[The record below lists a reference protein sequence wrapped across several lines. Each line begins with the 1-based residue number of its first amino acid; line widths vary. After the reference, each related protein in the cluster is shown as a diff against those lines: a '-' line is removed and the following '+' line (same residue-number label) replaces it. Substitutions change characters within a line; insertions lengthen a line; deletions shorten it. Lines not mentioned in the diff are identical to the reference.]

1 MNRTALLSALFCL
14 LLPAWA
20 QNPYVTFNPPAH
32 VFNVDAGNQTLQ
44 SVRVQM
50 TNTGNPFSFLASA
63 NQGWLGVS
71 PTGGTIANGQTLEL
85 TVTANPS
92 QMQSGT
98 YTGIITI
105 TPAAGTG
112 LPPATLGVTM
122 NITGLVILVSPE
134 RLDFSTGMSG
144 SDTKSFLV
152 SFSDAVVR
160 EVVVTPVTQAGS
172 WLSVTSAS
180 PLMAPISVAVR
191 ATASGLDPGTVL
203 TGELRIT
210 VPSLPNITK
219 SLPVTLTVLDQ
230 NSGFL
235 VAPTQLNFY
244 SFGTLPPPRQP
255 VQVAAASGGI
265 EVFDVELS
273 PGSVGLTT
281 TASRAQTPTSFS
293 VQMDTTQV
301 VQLPRE
307 DTITIRPTSGNAEI
321 IIPVKTSST
330 PQPPTYAIPQVADGG
345 PASAGKFRTSITVT
359 NNDTVPAIVSLK
371 FYKSDPAT
379 RATVPWTPQME
390 NNDKVD
396 NITIQPGASW
406 TVQTAGAPDTIS
418 AGWAEV
424 ACGTCTGNSK
434 GVSGLAVFRQL
445 QPDGKI
451 QEAAVPINSTLM
463 QRSLLPYDNTNGF
476 VTSMAVA
483 NLSTVETARVRVAFR
498 DATGKLLRLDKF
510 KDIPP
515 HGHYAF
521 ELPAEFPSPA
531 GQRGTADIWALN
543 GNISLL
549 GLRFS
554 PTGAFTSFE
563 AQSFQTRQLGRRSL
577 PQIADGGEFRT
588 SITLANND
596 ATVANVRL
604 KFWQDDGAGGAT
616 KPWTVA
622 FTNGANPDNIT
633 IPPGTSITLETNG
646 ASPTVVAGWAEVVT
660 DQWITGFAVFRQT
673 VPGRVA
679 QEAAVPLITG
689 TSLRYYL
696 PFDNTSGFTTSVALA
711 NLNAANEAQVNFTFR
726 DGQGQRIFQAA
737 LPTLP
742 ASGHRAFRIIDLWP
756 DLDGKRGT
764 LEVSSL
770 SGEVTLMGLRFLSSG
785 AFTSFKAQPIQ

>member
-1 MNRTALLSALFCL
+1 MKRTALLPALLCL
-14 LLPAWA
+14 LLPAWG
-20 QNPYVTFNPPAH
+20 QNPYVSFNPPAH
-32 VFNVDAGNQTLQ
+32 VFNIEAGNQVSQ
-44 SVRVQM
+44 SVKVQM
-50 TNTGNPFSFLASA
+50 TNTGNPFSFVNSS

-85 TVTANPS
+85 TVTANPT

-98 YTGIITI
+98 YTGIITV
-105 TPAAGTG
+105 TPSAGSG
-112 LPPATLGVTM
+112 LPPATFNVTM
-122 NITGLVILVSPE
+122 NISGLVIFVNPE
-134 RLDFSTGMSG
+134 RLDFSANMEGT
-144 SDTKSFLV
+144 DTKSFSV
-152 SFSDAVVR
+152 SFSDAVIR
-160 EVVVTPVTQAGS
+160 EIQVTPVQGAS
-172 WLSVTSAS
+172 WLTVVSTP
-180 PLMAPISVAVR
+180 PLIAPIGVTVR
-191 ATASGLDPGTVL
+191 AIASGLDPGTVL
-203 TGELRIT
+203 NGELKIT
-210 VPSLPNITK
+210 VPSLPGVTK
-219 SLPVTLTVLDQ
+219 SVPASLTVLDQ

-235 VAPTQLNFY
+235 VAPSQLNFY
-244 SFGTLPPPRQP
+244 SFGTLPPPSQP
-255 VQVAAASGGI
+255 VQVSAARGGI
-265 EVFDVELS
+265 EVFDVVLS
-273 PGSVGLTT
+273 PDSVGLTA
-281 TASRAQTPTSFS
+281 TATRAQTPTTFA

-301 VQLPRE
+301 IQLPRQ
-307 DTITIRPTSGNAEI
+307 DTVSVRPSSGNAEI
-321 IIPVKTSST
+321 IIPVKTNST

-359 NNDTVPAIVSLK
+359 NSDTSPVTVSLR

-390 NNDKVD
+390 NNEKID
-396 NITIQPGASW
+396 NITIPVGASW
-406 TVQTAGAPDTIS
+406 TVQTAGAPDIIS

-424 ACGTCTGNSK
+424 VCSSCTGNSK

-483 NLSTVETARVRVAFR
+483 NLSTTETARVRVAFR
-498 DATGKLLRLDKF
+498 DANGKLLRIDKF
-510 KDIPP
+510 KDIPAR
-515 HGHYAF
+515 GHYSF
-521 ELPAEFPSPA
+521 ELPREFPTLA
-531 GQRGTADIWALN
+531 GQRGTADIWILN

-563 AQSFQTRQLGRRSL
+563 AQSFHRRLLGKRSL

-588 SITLANND
+588 SITLVNND
-596 ATVANVRL
+596 STLANVRL
-604 KFWQDDGAGGAT
+604 RFWQDNGAGGAT
-616 KPWTVA
+616 TPWTVS
-622 FTNGANPDNIT
+622 FTNGANPDNLT

-646 ASPTVVAGWAEVVT
+646 ASPTTVAGWAEVIT
-660 DQWITGFAVFRQT
+660 DQWVTGFAVFRQS

-679 QEAAVPLITG
+679 QEAAVPVNTG

-696 PFDNTSGFTTSVALA
+696 PFDNTGGFTTSVALA

-726 DGQGQRIFQAA
+726 DGQGLRILQAA
-737 LPTLP
+737 LPNLP

-756 DLDGKRGT
+756 ELDGKRGT

-770 SGEVTLMGLRFLSSG
+770 SGEVTLMGLRFLATG